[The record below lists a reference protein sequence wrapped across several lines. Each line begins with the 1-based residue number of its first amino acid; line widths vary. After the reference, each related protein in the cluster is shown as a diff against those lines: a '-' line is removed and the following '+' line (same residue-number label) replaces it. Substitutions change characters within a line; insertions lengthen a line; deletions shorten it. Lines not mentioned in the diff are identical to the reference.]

1 MRGIYHYLVMCA
13 AAGWLAF
20 FALRLR
26 RRRRREFVGRQQG
39 AKRKVSSSP
48 KNFSFRRPLRPLRQ
62 TYPLAHPSIHLFI
75 HSAAAMEEEDFFDEM
90 LAMEQEMAAEA
101 EEAAARLAV
110 AQVSASALRSL
121 IMTS

>member
-1 MRGIYHYLVMCA
+1 
-13 AAGWLAF
+13 
-20 FALRLR
+20 
-26 RRRRREFVGRQQG
+26 
-39 AKRKVSSSP
+39 
-48 KNFSFRRPLRPLRQ
+48 
-62 TYPLAHPSIHLFI
+62 
-75 HSAAAMEEEDFFDEM
+75 MEEEDFFDEM